1 MISKTIGKMGFSRH
15 FPGPLVPLVHG
26 SLRFGFETGRAIG
39 AQWPWSSGAKAVFL
53 LSVFVCQIHEECNLI
68 QGYSIDIWWNIMKY
82 VLNLCFGMRWLS
94 INFAMNHGDWWQL
107 KVLCTFCMSPPW
119 QTYRSDT
126 VDGFVFS
133 LWQSNM
139 AMGNSPPKKLVLQSW
154 QNHLKAE
161 SCQCHVWL
169 QECMYLNIHRQWKFS
184 SREPCSFVSFFYVLC
199 LKNLSCAGCARKV
212 QWSPVQRPSMC
223 MQHTHSPGIYLFCT
237 KILVEADVSSSLPCT
252 ACFSRLHKKAA
263 EKFIKTLRKHLKT

>member
-1 MISKTIGKMGFSRH
+1 
-15 FPGPLVPLVHG
+15 
-26 SLRFGFETGRAIG
+26 
-39 AQWPWSSGAKAVFL
+39 
-53 LSVFVCQIHEECNLI
+53 
-68 QGYSIDIWWNIMKY
+68 
-82 VLNLCFGMRWLS
+82 
-94 INFAMNHGDWWQL
+94 
-107 KVLCTFCMSPPW
+107 
-119 QTYRSDT
+119 
-126 VDGFVFS
+126 
-133 LWQSNM
+133 
-139 AMGNSPPKKLVLQSW
+139 MGNSPPKKLVLQSW

-263 EKFIKTLRKHLKT
+263 EKFIKKTSENLGETKLLFPIRAIWRYPPFGDKPKIILMVYIPTQCSYELYNHTKN

>member
-1 MISKTIGKMGFSRH
+1 MFWNAVIINKLRNESWWLVTIEGF
-15 FPGPLVPLVHG
+15 V
-26 SLRFGFETGRAIG
+26 
-39 AQWPWSSGAKAVFL
+39 
-53 LSVFVCQIHEECNLI
+53 
-68 QGYSIDIWWNIMKY
+68 Y
-82 VLNLCFGMRWLS
+82 VLYVPSLADLQKWYCRWICFFPVA
-94 INFAMNHGDWWQL
+94 IEHGNG
-107 KVLCTFCMSPPW
+107 KF
-119 QTYRSDT
+119 
-126 VDGFVFS
+126 
-133 LWQSNM
+133 
-139 AMGNSPPKKLVLQSW
+139 PPKKLVLQSW

-169 QECMYLNIHRQWKFS
+169 QECMYLNIHRQCKFS

-212 QWSPVQRPSMC
+212 QWSPVRRPSMC